1 MINNFSIENFLDLTN
16 YVTDASKKHR
26 KDGKF
31 GGGPKEFFTPY
42 SIFFKWDFENWKY
55 IDDKKQ

>member
-1 MINNFSIENFLDLTN
+1 MP
-16 YVTDASKKHR
+16 AKKHR